1 MICNTTAY
9 GVWGPITQRQVLLFQ
24 KLNGLTQD
32 GIWGPEE
39 WEKCQGNFIKP
50 SPSGSG
56 QSNTTAE
63 DWSGSDENDMVNPD
77 NMVEGTGV
85 NTPPDLSLDDIDPA
99 LVGINPSPPIP
110 DNWRRYLIDINYRGN
125 FYESGKPN
133 RPTTPPDW
141 RSRIIDAIGHGP
153 I

>member
-1 MICNTTAY
+1 MVCNTTAD
-9 GVWGPITQRQVLLFQ
+9 GIWGPITQRQVLLFQ

-56 QSNTTAE
+56 SSNTTAE
-63 DWSGSDENDMVNPD
+63 DGPEDTDDSDDTND
-77 NMVEGTGV
+77 T
-85 NTPPDLSLDDIDPA
+85 DDTND
-99 LVGINPSPPIP
+99 PPIP
-110 DNWRRYLIDINYRGN
+110 DNWRRYLIDANYQGN
-125 FYESGKPN
+125 FYGTGQPN
-133 RPTTPPDW
+133 RPTAPPDW
-141 RSRIIDAIGHGP
+141 RSRITDAIGHGP